1 MIYSKLHPDILYQGR
16 KYSIFDENRSDN
28 ILPIVQLYNDWDGS
42 PILLLGDG
50 SMGKSTAMRVLEA
63 ELLFRGIHVILIEC
77 GSITKRTNFASL
89 LSQSRPNT
97 VFLIDGLDEINNTYE
112 KALFGFL
119 ENITGKYKVIVSS
132 RYNPVKGK
140 LHNDEL
146 DEYETRK
153 HKLAERFAHA
163 TLCPFTPDEIS
174 QIVGDYIDRD
184 SKCFALLSN
193 TMFMAIVHS
202 LYEGHKKE
210 QVSKFNLAEDEIS
223 LIQTYFDILF
233 EEKERSKK
241 ADIYL
246 RDIGHAKYKTLLG
259 TPITEPVDI
268 PDELK
273 GIFKLIKSKSS
284 NYRVKTT
291 QQSYENFAM
300 AKYLLSRVEEEF
312 YLDLN
317 LNTLEHLFKYSNL
330 NHGALVYLG
339 NMISKHK
346 DGAEIMRKLNAFPK
360 SDTRCYMNLVFI
372 FLGYRYGVMDD
383 FAINGVF
390 DIGPKFVEIAAK
402 QDFFSFNKYL
412 KEINSV
418 RLVDLSKLGIC
429 FETSF
434 NVVIPDSVTR
444 LKPKAFLPVSECIKD
459 ITVGKSLCKIGAWA
473 FSSDRPKIRNLYVHP
488 QNRFFEIRGN
498 CLINKKNNTLV
509 LCGAEANIPED
520 IIRIESQALY
530 SLTPLIIPRTITNIG
545 NQDGYIGLKV
555 DGSRFFISMNPTLE
569 VDEHSSQLDYFYG
582 NSVQE
587 LLLDEISASS
597 YKTRITTLLERKY
610 SFSEHD
616 YSDDSIELL
625 SDAPYYLTKEYE
637 KFLRLNGG
645 CEQIQQESSST
656 DSHNLFNCINFNDT
670 TKNIYT
676 YYSVGFS
683 EMKSV
688 AGAVFKSMRNGFSED
703 LFLLVNGFP
712 LVYIKAVDSQ
722 KDLTTAYSGLNAF
735 YQTHEEEFKYTQ
747 FCIITNGTETKI
759 GRASDPFERFV
770 DYSIDEKKYIPSYL
784 NICSGLSTIGI
795 AVHNLFEPSKLLD
808 AIHMIL
814 SGQALRK
821 VIRTNLSSLDGEY
834 IQERTNDETR
844 AKVYSL
850 EGDAQ
855 DLKSGVK
862 SIDDDMIKKQS
873 KIIAGAVVGVFVA
886 MVIAFVVLNFKKIV
900 LYAHFNM
907 GKYWLYSMLFLVA
920 FMVVTIVLWT
930 VLMIGITSFRMNRW
944 TNGKGTMMMGK
955 IPRIQTLFEI
965 QDYLFKRG
973 YYTYIAL
980 DC

>member
-1 MIYSKLHPDILYQGR
+1 MLYSKLYPDIMYQNE
-16 KYSIFDENRSDN
+16 KYTLFDTNNPTSPP
-28 ILPIVQLYNDWDGS
+28 PIIQLYNDWDGS

-63 ELLFRGIHVILIEC
+63 ELIFRGIHVILIEC
-77 GSITKRTNFASL
+77 GSITKRTNFSSL
-89 LSQSRPNT
+89 LSQARPNT
-97 VFLIDGLDEINNTYE
+97 VFLIDGLDEINNAYE
-112 KALFGFL
+112 KPLFGFL

-140 LHNDEL
+140 LKNDEF
-146 DEYETRK
+146 DEYEIRK
-153 HKLAERFAHA
+153 YKLAERFVYA
-163 TLCPFTPDEIS
+163 TLCQFTPDEIS

-246 RDIGHAKYKTLLG
+246 RNIGHAKYKMLLG
-259 TPITEPVDI
+259 TPVTEPIDI

-273 GIFKLIKSKSS
+273 GIFKLIKSKQN

-291 QQSYENFAM
+291 QQSYENFAI
-300 AKYLLSRVEEEF
+300 AKYLLSRVEDEY

-317 LNTLEHLFKYSNL
+317 SNALEHLFKYSNL

-339 NMISKHK
+339 GMISKHK
-346 DGAEIMRKLNAFPK
+346 DGAEIMRKLNGFPK

-372 FLGYRYGVMDD
+372 FLGYRYGVLDD
-383 FAINGVF
+383 FSTNGVF

-402 QDFFSFNKYL
+402 QDFFSFNKYI

-418 RLVDLSKLGIC
+418 RLMDLSKLDIC
-429 FETSF
+429 FETTF

-459 ITVGKSLCKIGAWA
+459 ITVGRSLCKIGAWA
-473 FSSDRPKIRNLYVHP
+473 FSSERPKIRNLYVHP
-488 QNRFFEIRGN
+488 QNEFFEIRGN
-498 CLINKKNNTLV
+498 CLINKKKNTLI
-509 LCGAEANIPED
+509 LCGAEANVPED

-530 SLTPLIIPRTITNIG
+530 SLTPIIIPRTITNIG

-587 LLLDEISASS
+587 LLLEEISASS
-597 YKTRITTLLERKY
+597 YKTRVTTILEHKY
-610 SFSEHD
+610 SFAEHD

-625 SDAPYYLTKEYE
+625 SDAPYYLTKEYK
-637 KFLRLNGG
+637 KFLRLNAGS
-645 CEQIQQESSST
+645 EQIQQEASCTST
-656 DSHNLFNCINFNDT
+656 HNLLNCINFNDT

-688 AGAVFKSMRNGFSED
+688 AGAVFKSMKNGFSED
-703 LFLLVNGFP
+703 LFLLINGFP
-712 LVYIKAVDSQ
+712 LVYIKAVDSK
-722 KDLTTAYSGLNAF
+722 KDLITAYCGLNAF

-759 GRASDPFERFV
+759 GRAADPFESFI

-795 AVHNLFEPSKLLD
+795 AANNLFNPTKMLD
-808 AIHMIL
+808 AIQMLL
-814 SGQALRK
+814 SGQVLRS
-821 VIRTNLSSLDGEY
+821 VIETNLASLDGEY
-834 IQERTNDETR
+834 IQERKADETR
-844 AKVYSL
+844 AKVYDAVPDVVDIKGIKENL
-850 EGDAQ
+850 E
-855 DLKSGVK
+855 KSYK
-862 SIDDDMIKKQS
+862 RQTKL
-873 KIIAGAVVGVFVA
+873 IAITVL
-886 MVIAFVVLNFKKIV
+886 VVLLSAFILFTAMNIRDIFILIRTDFALYV
-900 LYAHFNM
+900 LYAALAM
-907 GKYWLYSMLFLVA
+907 
-920 FMVVTIVLWT
+920 MVVIAIYSVLS
-930 VLMIGITSFRMNRW
+930 IGLSIGFALFRTRKLQENIGMMKYKKR
-944 TNGKGTMMMGK
+944 TMLQ
-955 IPRIQTLFEI
+955 IWFDT
-965 QDYLFKRG
+965 QDYLFEKG
-973 YYTYIAL
+973 YKTFVCL
-980 DC
+980 EN